1 MGVVVFLVAGT
12 VFEQIGERRDRR
24 RYPQIGRSVDIG
36 GRTLNIFCSGE
47 GAPAVVF
54 DTFGHSSG
62 YSWNAVQAEAAKFTR
77 ACWYDRAGYGWSDP
91 APMPRTFQMVA
102 TDLHQLLHAAG
113 VTPPYVFVAKGDAAS
128 HIRVYHGLYPNEV
141 AGVVMVNANDVDEND
156 VEIPES
162 AKGGWAKHF
171 GSFAPRVRGTACTVF
186 PLLAQTGL
194 VRLGSMFQGLRRT
207 DSMNL
212 QSQEQTML
220 DFLSDNPTA
229 ARGSELCAREI
240 SMEQVRASGTLGNVP
255 LIVMATV
262 RRISTN
268 DSSETAAAIAW
279 NKNQAERVQPGLVR
293 LSSRG
298 HLILLDE
305 DVNMQMMIGA
315 IREVVAPAA
324 R

>member
-1 MGVVVFLVAGT
+1 
-12 VFEQIGERRDRR
+12 
-24 RYPQIGRSVDIG
+24 
-36 GRTLNIFCSGE
+36 
-47 GAPAVVF
+47 
-54 DTFGHSSG
+54 
-62 YSWNAVQAEAAKFTR
+62 
-77 ACWYDRAGYGWSDP
+77 
-91 APMPRTFQMVA
+91 MPRTFQMVA